1 MVKHPVVRQPGELR
15 WETRLLTVVTAVL
28 TVFGIA
34 SLYAAAAMAA
44 RPFDLFVKQLAG
56 AGLGAVALLV
66 VSRVDYHRWRN
77 LAWPLLLLALA
88 ALVVVVLPFTG
99 AIAPSI
105 NGARRWLDLGPVNFQ
120 PSELARF
127 AIVVWTAMLAA
138 KKGEAVRGFKKGVLP
153 FLLIIGVMSFLI
165 LIQPNLSMA
174 TLVALLGG
182 IVLFTAG
189 AKIGHFILLGGATV
203 LLVFHQIRDAQ
214 YRLARLVTFLNPGD
228 GTTEGGFQIH
238 QSLIGIGSGGLFG
251 TGFGQGQQKLGYLPY
266 AYSDFLFSTIG
277 EEWGFIGVLAVVSL
291 FALFCW
297 LGFRIA
303 RTAADPFGQY
313 LAVGLTASIGLTA
326 FMHMAVSLGLMPTT
340 GLTLPFMSYGRSS
353 QVISL
358 LATGILINIG
368 RSRGRPRV
376 TTRAS
381 ESDAKD
387 RKRS

>member
-1 MVKHPVVRQPGELR
+1 
-15 WETRLLTVVTAVL
+15 
-28 TVFGIA
+28 
-34 SLYAAAAMAA
+34 
-44 RPFDLFVKQLAG
+44 
-56 AGLGAVALLV
+56 
-66 VSRVDYHRWRN
+66 
-77 LAWPLLLLALA
+77 
-88 ALVVVVLPFTG
+88 
-99 AIAPSI
+99 
-105 NGARRWLDLGPVNFQ
+105 
-120 PSELARF
+120 
-127 AIVVWTAMLAA
+127 
-138 KKGEAVRGFKKGVLP
+138 
-153 FLLIIGVMSFLI
+153 
-165 LIQPNLSMA
+165 MA

-182 IVLFTAG
+182 LVLFTAG

-277 EEWGFIGVLAVVSL
+277 EEWGFFGVLAVVSL

-313 LAVGLTASIGLTA
+313 LAVGLTCAIGLTA

-368 RSRGRPRV
+368 RSRGKPRV
-376 TTRAS
+376 SPRRREA
-381 ESDAKD
+381 EGQEEG
-387 RKRS
+387 